1 MFRKSLISSA
11 TPCAADTKVRKPGL
25 RAFAAQFG
33 HFKPLAGLLLSIL
46 VAAAVWFAPL
56 PGLSPQ
62 GQKALAVTLFTV
74 IWWVFNL
81 APPAYTTF
89 LMLMAYILLGLAT
102 PVQVFN
108 LWTLPLMWLIIGSFL
123 IAAAVTKSGLAERV
137 ATFFIIRYASSYRS
151 LIVLTY
157 GLGFVLSFLIPHPFP
172 RALLLMSLMRAIIQK
187 SGMNQAD
194 AASVGLSVF
203 VSTTA
208 TSTILL
214 TGDSTLNIATVGFSG
229 LSLGW
234 LDWPKYMAIPG
245 LLASFLMMTL
255 HLAIFRQ
262 TGPIQIDRSALEKE
276 QQKRGSISR
285 LEKVTLLW
293 VGLALLAWCTDT
305 LHGVDPAWV
314 ALLVVVG
321 LSLPIIGEV
330 LDARDLST
338 GVNWPILLFVVGA
351 MAIGTVGKAT
361 GLADWLAVTLLPAT
375 PPRDPYLFAALVGG
389 STMLIHMLL
398 GSALAC
404 MSIVAPPMVHYAV
417 SAGWS
422 PLFPALLVY
431 TAVAIHYI
439 FPFQHVA
446 ILLGQGE
453 TGGYNTRHVL
463 KYGLPLTLVALLVL
477 IPIEVTWWII
487 LGLI

>member
-1 MFRKSLISSA
+1 LTAPFVPDAVAPIGR
-11 TPCAADTKVRKPGL
+11 
-25 RAFAAQFG
+25 
-33 HFKPLAGLLLSIL
+33 FKTLTGFLLSIA
-46 VAAAVWFAPL
+46 VALIVWFSPL
-56 PGLSPQ
+56 PGLGLQ

-74 IWWVFNL
+74 IWWVFNIV
-81 APPAYTTF
+81 PPAYATL
-89 LMLMAYILLGLAT
+89 LMLVGYILLGLAT
-102 PVQVFN
+102 PAQVFEI
-108 LWTLPLMWLIIGSFL
+108 WTLPLMWLIIGSFL

-137 ATFFIIRYASSYRS
+137 ATFFIIRYATSYRS
-151 LIVLTY
+151 LIILTY
-157 GLGFVLSFLIPHPFP
+157 VLGFVLSFLIPHPFP

-203 VSTTA
+203 VATTA

-214 TGDSTLNIATVGFSG
+214 TGDSTLNLATVGFSG

-234 LDWPKYMAIPG
+234 LDWPRYMAVPG
-245 LLASFLMMTL
+245 ILASLLMMSL
-255 HLAIFRQ
+255 HLVLFRQ
-262 TGPIQIDRSALEKE
+262 TGPVQIDRSTLKRE
-276 QQKRGSISR
+276 QKKQGAITR
-285 LEKVTLLW
+285 LETVTLLW
-293 VGLALLAWCTDT
+293 VGLALLLWCTDS
-305 LHGVDPAWV
+305 LHGIDPAWV
-314 ALLVVVG
+314 AILTVVG
-321 LSLPIIGEV
+321 LSMPKVGDV
-330 LDARDLST
+330 LDAKDLSS
-338 GVNWPILLFVVGA
+338 GINWPILLFVVGA

-361 GLADWLAVTLLPAT
+361 GLADWLAETLLPAT
-375 PPRDPYLFAALVGG
+375 PPENPYLFAALVGG
-389 STMLIHMLL
+389 ATMLIHMLL

-431 TAVAIHYI
+431 TAVAIHYV

-453 TGGYNTRHVL
+453 TGGYSTRHVL

>member
-1 MFRKSLISSA
+1 MTL
-11 TPCAADTKVRKPGL
+11 P
-25 RAFAAQFG
+25 FAPDMVAPVG
-33 HFKPLAGLLLSIL
+33 RFKTLLGFLLSIVVVL
-46 VAAAVWFAPL
+46 TVWFAPL
-56 PGLSPQ
+56 PGLSPE
-62 GQKALAVTLFTV
+62 GQKALAITLFTV
-74 IWWVFNL
+74 VWWVFNIV
-81 APPAYTTF
+81 PPAYSTL
-89 LMLMAYILLGLAT
+89 LMLVVYILLGLAT
-102 PVQVFN
+102 PAQVFQI
-108 LWTLPLMWLIIGSFL
+108 WTMPLMWLIIGSFL

-151 LIVLTY
+151 LIILTY
-157 GLGFVLSFLIPHPFP
+157 VLGFVLSFLIPHPFP
-172 RALLLMSLMRAIIQK
+172 RALLLMSLMRAILQK
-187 SGMNQAD
+187 SGMNAAD

-203 VSTTA
+203 VATTA

-214 TGDSTLNIATVGFSG
+214 TGDSTLNLATVGFSG

-234 LDWPKYMAIPG
+234 LDWPKYMAVPG
-245 LLASFLMMTL
+245 ILASLLMMGL
-255 HLAIFRQ
+255 HLVLFRQ
-262 TGPIQIDRSALEKE
+262 TGPVHIDRSTLKRE
-276 QQKRGSISR
+276 QQKKGPMTRI
-285 LEKVTLLW
+285 ETVTLLW
-293 VGLALLAWCTDT
+293 VSIALLLWCTDV
-305 LHGVDPAWV
+305 LHGLDPAWV
-314 ALLVVVG
+314 AILVVVG
-321 LSLPIIGEV
+321 LSLPKVGEV
-330 LDARDLST
+330 LDAKDLSS

-361 GLADWLAVTLLPAT
+361 GLADWLAETLMPAT
-375 PPRDPYLFAALVGG
+375 PPENPYLFALLVGG
-389 STMLIHMLL
+389 ATMLIHMLL

-453 TGGYNTRHVL
+453 TGGYSTRHVL

-477 IPIEVTWWII
+477 IPIEVTWWML